1 MAGKETNNVHRGIW
15 MTAILWRGHAKN
27 WKRYFKPMLDRGELT
42 MKQIIQSYNS
52 WYGYNMHLDC
62 HRSLR
67 QMDRLFIELYGINP
81 HRRS

>member
-1 MAGKETNNVHRGIW
+1 MRRKQ
-15 MTAILWRGHAKN
+15 K
-27 WKRYFKPMLDRGELT
+27 KFKPMLDRGELT
-42 MKQIIQSYNS
+42 MEQIIQSYNS